1 VETVINPIV
10 TAVDEGTVV
19 VKTVKDVVTAIAL

>member
-1 VETVINPIV
+1 MYSSDEVCEQCLY

-19 VKTVKDVVTAIAL
+19 AYSAMHWM